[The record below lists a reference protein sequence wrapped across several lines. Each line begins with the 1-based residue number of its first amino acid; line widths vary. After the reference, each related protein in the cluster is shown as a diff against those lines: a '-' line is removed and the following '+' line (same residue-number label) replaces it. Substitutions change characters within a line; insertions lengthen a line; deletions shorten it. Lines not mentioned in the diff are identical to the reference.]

1 MNRPLSFRRQVECLI
16 ESLNFEVAS
25 LERLIKEA
33 DEEMETL
40 NSQSLIYAMKYG
52 YREAYYLERIHL
64 ERILKAAKI
73 ALAESTQ
80 MVPS

>member
-1 MNRPLSFRRQVECLI
+1 MSRPLSFRRQVECLI
-16 ESLNFEVAS
+16 VSLELEVAS

-33 DEEMETL
+33 DKKMEPL
-40 NSQSLIYAMKYG
+40 NPQSQIYAMEYG
-52 YREAYYLERIHL
+52 YREAYDFERVNL

-80 MVPS
+80 MVAS